1 MNTVY
6 THKYISQKLNVSKIT
21 RIYNNL
27 CIFHEFNSQSFVRFI
42 WSIYTISFVCFQIFS
57 FCLQVCI
64 ISIFYFARKRGKV
77 LGLHLNDLLMSYNLL
92 FNFGLNTCRETNI
105 ILLKFK
111 ICLISSF
118 QK

>member
-1 MNTVY
+1 M
-6 THKYISQKLNVSKIT
+6 SLRS
-21 RIYNNL
+21 L
-27 CIFHEFNSQSFVRFI
+27 E
-42 WSIYTISFVCFQIFS
+42 SITISVYSMNSTLKVLLGLFGQYILSPLFVSRSFS